1 MIVVWKL
8 DRLGRSLTH
17 LVNTVQ
23 DLSTRGVGL
32 RVLTGQGAQI
42 DTTTAAGRGAG
53 RVRAELIRER
63 TLAGL
68 TAARVRG
75 RHGGGTFALS
85 KTQVRLAQV
94 AIAHRDTYVSALCRE
109 LGINP
114 VTLYRYV
121 GPQGDLEARTSSPLH
136 VSVG

>member
-1 MIVVWKL
+1 MGI
-8 DRLGRSLTH
+8 
-17 LVNTVQ
+17 
-23 DLSTRGVGL
+23 
-32 RVLTGQGAQI
+32 
-42 DTTTAAGRGAG
+42 
-53 RVRAELIRER
+53 VRARDDSCNN
-63 TLAGL
+63 
-68 TAARVRG
+68 AARG

-94 AIAHRDTYVSALCRE
+94 AMAHRDTSVSALCRE